1 MSLKPL
7 RMHCFTKAREKP
19 QHTSFKKSSIVVAA
33 LLFLEFSFFER
44 VFHSFDDF
52 TCLEIEMN
60 SSGRIEYQIGCQF
73 DLSLTALI
81 NHPIRLILAPLLK
94 IYFRVPLELPD
105 PASLSIR
112 SSSSRSTSESSSDIS
127 SRINIKVKPSFRM
140 IFFLSGSWESCK
152 SI

>member
-7 RMHCFTKAREKP
+7 RMHCFMKAWEKP
-19 QHTSFKKSSIVVAA
+19 QHTSFKKSSIVFAA
-33 LLFLEFSFFER
+33 LLFLEISFFGR

-60 SSGRIEYQIGCQF
+60 SSGRIEWGIQNGCQF

-81 NHPIRLILAPLLK
+81 NHPVRLILAPLLK
-94 IYFRVPLELPD
+94 IYFRVPLEL

-127 SRINIKVKPSFRM
+127 SRINTKWKTIFSNN
-140 IFFLSGSWESCK
+140 FFLSGSWESCK